1 MIPNKNSIQISEDRV
16 HQIENM
22 FLVIVLCRLLLILI
36 SPTIRAIIM
45 GRRRFIIR
53 NLKFSG
59 IRSITMWINV
69 WSWARRGSRTLLKK
83 QYKVLWVLLEEDPP
97 LNEKTE
103 SGKYSKRLLTVY
115 LASKILWIKW
125 RKTKK
130 HWVKESHAPS
140 IN

>member
-1 MIPNKNSIQISEDRV
+1 MILIRNSIQISEDQV
-16 HQIENM
+16 HQIGNM

-36 SPTIRAIIM
+36 SPAIRGIIM

-53 NLKFSG
+53 SLKFLG

-69 WSWARRGSRTLLKK
+69 WSWARRGSRTLLKR
-83 QYKVLWVLLEEDPP
+83 QCKVLWALLEEDPP

-103 SGKYSKRLLTVY
+103 SEKYSKRLLTVY
-115 LASKILWIKW
+115 LAFKMLWIKW

-130 HWVKESHAPS
+130 RWVKESHAPS